1 LGLSASLLTST
12 FNLVGEKVMQK
23 NDNTPREERTSDNL
37 TKGYK
42 KTVKQAE
49 KLTRKLVR
57 LLEYD
62 EKNLGTLLLFIDLFE
77 RNSNRGQLIDLI
89 ASSARGIAFSPI
101 TEPRSHKYIRGLIRG
116 YT

>member
-1 LGLSASLLTST
+1 
-12 FNLVGEKVMQK
+12 MQTK
-23 NDNTPREERTSDNL
+23 DTTPREERTPSNP

-42 KTVKQAE
+42 KNVRQAE
-49 KLTRKLVR
+49 KLSRKLVR

-89 ASSARGIAFSPI
+89 ASSARYIAFSPI
-101 TEPRSHKYIRGLIRG
+101 TEPRSHKYIRKLRKASRKGKR
-116 YT
+116 